1 MAAMEA
7 ANHHRG
13 HGNQQPDPSLPASPT
28 LTNPDMILPEHD
40 YRSDSPDPQLDGR
53 DHPLMM
59 WTNGTANGHLDATT
73 AADNMHQILSATTSG
88 AMQRAG
94 HPYGAN
100 GPVTPTTPIIYGNG
114 TMLSDI
120 GEVTEVESTPGKPS
134 PSRTRAGTLRR
145 LESPTR
151 GSGSDVALRSS
162 PTMGAAAAALI
173 IKKSKQSLIAMRE
186 RRSSIDSNSTITT
199 QEQPAVFA
207 DFDDTVSVGDSVFQG
222 DDEESMASSYVE
234 GTPAPAPGPA
244 RLGVPSAENL
254 DRLSTY
260 STTSLSRKAEEILAN
275 AKQRLTTMED
285 NLTRA
290 RSSLHVTSPPYGS
303 DGSTPSPPFQ
313 RASTAPFSRGSGR
326 PTPASTSPGHARI
339 SSDIAMRNGLPYR
352 VSVQRSQSAMGAAG
366 GYRQPL
372 VLSKSA
378 DHIRGT
384 ADEKHGRSTYKIST
398 ARDPG
403 LQPLNEDDAAQLEEL
418 ESQGAKLDQ
427 FLSPTFGAPQD
438 ESTHGSGRGLQRSAS
453 AAQMRDIKD
462 QMKDLKGKISSLRE
476 QARADGAKRRSL
488 QSLRTPSPF
497 THSQID
503 QWYAEPKS
511 DGSSEAGTSSQPKN
525 RNPWNGEESSVNGE
539 GKDKSNE
546 NDGLEEEDEDSIF
559 NDAEDQTQL
568 RPAGDRSIQRM
579 SVPLPILTQH
589 AAEVDMED
597 DDHSDM
603 LTQNGDDYG
612 DDDDDGDADFQD
624 AVDLDYASESGD
636 SLYHDTVQH
645 PLSHEDREDAFDYE
659 HFFLHSAMGTMSQQR
674 MDRRGSTDSF
684 TSEGSMET
692 TRGLAV
698 DDSQLDG
705 TNDEDDSNSFHSSSV
720 GRSHSVASIST
731 IETFATAEEG
741 RARRSTE
748 SSRKLDMATEGSYG
762 GYFGQLNASPDK
774 FRPESTSK
782 PLRSAFGGA
791 PIKTHGAAHP
801 SMSSIVSSSGVSY
814 SDGSASSIP
823 EESSESHNSELGH
836 HVSAARRP
844 MSTSTSASNSLHR
857 PSVSSFD
864 STGTHRS
871 FPLIN
876 KAVMAN
882 AANTHKKATSTGVL
896 TPNSSPDH
904 ELRRIS
910 HTLMEETASICE
922 QQQQKESG
930 SDSYGQQYEQPQQ
943 RRRESTGTS
952 EMGPGRR
959 MPNINMNNNN
969 NNGLGSN
976 PNAPLALQTLARE
989 DKFLVE
995 RLVADL
1001 GRCVLGL
1008 TENGRASA
1016 ESRMYRRRIDK
1027 ARRVLEGIDE

>member
-7 ANHHRG
+7 ANHHRN
-13 HGNQQPDPSLPASPT
+13 HGSQQPYPSLPASPT

-59 WTNGTANGHLDATT
+59 WTNGNGNGNGHLDATT
-73 AADNMHQILSATTSG
+73 AG

-94 HPYGAN
+94 HAYGSN
-100 GPVTPTTPIIYGNG
+100 GAVTPTTPIIYGNG

-244 RLGVPSAENL
+244 RLGVPSVENL

-303 DGSTPSPPFQ
+303 DGSTPSPPLQ
-313 RASTAPFSRGSGR
+313 RASTTTFSRGGGR
-326 PTPASTSPGHARI
+326 PAPASTSPGHARI

-378 DHIRGT
+378 GDIRGT
-384 ADEKHGRSTYKIST
+384 ADEKHARSTYKIST
-398 ARDPG
+398 ARETG

-427 FLSPTFGAPQD
+427 LLSPTFGAPQD
-438 ESTHGSGRGLQRSAS
+438 EGTHGSGRGLQRSAS

-511 DGSSEAGTSSQPKN
+511 DESSEAGTSNQQSKS
-525 RNPWNGEESSVNGE
+525 RNPWNGEESSVNGD

-546 NDGLEEEDEDSIF
+546 PYDNDGLEEEDEDSIF
-559 NDAEDQTQL
+559 DDADNRTHL
-568 RPAGDRSIQRM
+568 RPAGDRSLQRM
-579 SVPLPILTQH
+579 SVPLPILTRH

-603 LTQNGDDYG
+603 LTQNGDDDD
-612 DDDDDGDADFQD
+612 DDDDDGEADFQD

-636 SLYHDTVQH
+636 SMYHDTVQH

-674 MDRRGSTDSF
+674 IDRRGSTDSF

-698 DDSQLDG
+698 DSQLDG
-705 TNDEDDSNSFHSSSV
+705 SNDDDDSNSFHSSPVS
-720 GRSHSVASIST
+720 RSHSVASIST

-748 SSRKLDMATEGSYG
+748 SSRKLDMATEGAYG

-774 FRPESTSK
+774 IRPESTGR

-791 PIKTHGAAHP
+791 PIKTHGTAHP
-801 SMSSIVSSSGVSY
+801 SVSSIVSSSAVSY
-814 SDGSASSIP
+814 SDGSTSSIP
-823 EESSESHNSELGH
+823 EEVSDPHNSEPGQR
-836 HVSAARRP
+836 VSAARRP
-844 MSTSTSASNSLHR
+844 MSASTSASNSLHR

-876 KAVMAN
+876 KTTMAT

-922 QQQQKESG
+922 QQQKESG
-930 SDSYGQQYEQPQQ
+930 SDSYGQQDEQQAQPQ

-952 EMGPGRR
+952 EMGPSKR
-959 MPNINMNNNN
+959 MPNSNVY

-1001 GRCVLGL
+1001 GKCVLGL

-1027 ARRVLEGIDE
+1027 ARRMLEGIDGE